1 MWPALSSAQYVQ
13 TCLATLAIDRMAA
26 RLNGGVDG
34 QFDRLL
40 YRQLNND
47 KSLVNEIMISAADT
61 AGNREQQQQQQQ
73 PLHDAQQS
81 TPREGARPSQTSD

>member
-1 MWPALSSAQYVQ
+1 MQ

-26 RLNGGVDG
+26 RLTGGVDG

-47 KSLVNEIMISAADT
+47 KSLVNEIMLSQADSS
-61 AGNREQQQQQQQ
+61 REQQQS
-73 PLHDAQQS
+73 DAQPAL
-81 TPREGARPSQTSD
+81 TPRGSSQVK